1 MQTLSGKERLTLLA
15 ALVVTVV
22 SGVLSHSRAND
33 VLVFVLSGVGLAL
46 LASLV
51 GQATEHLGTR
61 LSPGA
66 TGVLQ
71 SALGNLPELFIGIFS
86 LRAGLVTVVQSA
98 LVGSILA
105 NSLLVLGAALL
116 VGGLKNGTQHFD
128 REAPRLI
135 VTLSALAVGALMFP
149 TLAHELHTP
158 AYSHT
163 GELSVAC
170 AIVLLIVFLA
180 GIPVLANAKVIAA
193 PEEVVKDAIQHAAWP
208 MWLALSIL
216 GAAGLGAA
224 FVSDWFVDALK
235 PATKVLG
242 LSEAF
247 TGLVIVAIAGNAV
260 ENVIGIQLAARNK
273 MDYALSVI
281 LNSSLQVALAL
292 IPILILLSYVVS
304 SHHLSLVLSP
314 LLVAALAITTVV
326 STMIVY
332 DGESNW
338 MEGVALIGLYGI
350 IAAAFWWG

>member
-1 MQTLSGKERLTLLA
+1 MQALTGKERLTLAAAFLA
-15 ALVVTVV
+15 T
-22 SGVLSHSRAND
+22 
-33 VLVFVLSGVGLAL
+33 VLSGALTFARANEVLNFVICGVTLAL

-61 LSPGA
+61 MSPGA

-98 LVGSILA
+98 LIGSILA
-105 NSLLVLGAALL
+105 NSLLVLGLAL
-116 VGGLKNGTQHFD
+116 VAGGLKNGTQRFSK
-128 REAPRLI
+128 EAPGLI

-149 TLAHELHTP
+149 TLAHMLHTP
-158 AYSHT
+158 AGAHT
-163 GELSVAC
+163 GSLSIAC
-170 AIVLLIVFLA
+170 AVVLLAVFAA
-180 GIPVLANAKVIAA
+180 GIPVLAQSKVQAE
-193 PEEVVKDAIQHAAWP
+193 PQVVIDEAIQHPAWP
-208 MWLALSIL
+208 MWLAITIL
-216 GAAGLGAA
+216 TIAGLGAA

-235 PATKVLG
+235 PATKALG

-260 ENVIGIQLAARNK
+260 ENVVGIQLAMRNK
-273 MDYALSVI
+273 MDFALSVI

-292 IPILILLSYVVS
+292 TPILVLLSYVVS

-314 LLVAALAITTVV
+314 LLIAALAITTLI
-326 STMIVY
+326 SALIVH